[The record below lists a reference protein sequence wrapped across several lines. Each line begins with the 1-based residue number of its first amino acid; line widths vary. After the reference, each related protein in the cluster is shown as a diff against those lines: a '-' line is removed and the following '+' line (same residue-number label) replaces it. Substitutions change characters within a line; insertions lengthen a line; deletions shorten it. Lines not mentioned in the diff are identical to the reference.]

1 MKFRVT
7 VVALVFFTVL
17 SGYCLSFDKRD
28 PESISNTYMQDTPT
42 TDFKYHNVGKI
53 WLTITNFSL
62 IGNFGRWKIDG
73 ENYPSC
79 EYPGGSKADYL
90 YMGALWIGTVEQ
102 TSDTTAD
109 TLVSAGTDGWS
120 AWTEFWATAADSDT
134 IRVRSNLFT
143 SPYLNDDA
151 VSEQDLMA
159 KYSDAFVENA
169 SPSSHNPIGIQVRQC
184 DYSWSYAYYEDFVF
198 IQYKII
204 NTKYSRLQNLY
215 AGLFIDGD
223 VGPWG
228 PDYQWWKSND
238 DICGFR
244 QWRDNSDNRWQADYY
259 DKNGNSI
266 AWHYK
271 TNDPSQY
278 INLAW
283 IADFDGDKEPDP
295 YLPDHPLYH
304 WPISADGATGLRL
317 IDPLPDKISFNWW
330 FSNRNDARDWGPALP
345 QGNDVA
351 GTPDNDAK
359 KYILLSNGRIDPDM
373 VGERGVNQNPNYAYP
388 QDVDSV
394 NDARYLLS
402 FGPYTIE
409 PRDTLSLVFVYIAGE
424 DFVTQYAQYDFSDIA
439 LNASWAYRIYDNP
452 GFDTPIEGGTVGD
465 GYKGDFVLYD
475 PNGGPIDDADTVW
488 VTGDGVPDFLGP
500 PPPPIPNTQ
509 IIPGDLQITLLWG
522 DNSEHYQNIFLTTL
536 GGIPEGLDTSFFE
549 GYRIYRSETGA
560 PGEWTF
566 IREYDL
572 VDYADS
578 AHTEPIG
585 WNNGMPQDTIING
598 IRWYKFV
605 DQKMPNFVPKC
616 YSVVAFDKGW
626 PFNDGSILP
635 MQESSIPANR
645 KLAYP
650 CPPSDLSKPVTVVP
664 NPYRAAQTDRYLSL
678 RWEDWEGEG
687 WDPTKRRISFTNL
700 PNRCTI
706 RVYSLGGDL
715 VKTIQHDYSQS
726 NRTYEN
732 WNLITEDILLIVPGI
747 YLFSV
752 EGKPSGSLQVGKFV
766 VIK

>member
-1 MKFRVT
+1 MKSRIAAAVSLSL
-7 VVALVFFTVL
+7 LVCINLCF
-17 SGYCLSFDKRD
+17 SFDKKTKGY
-28 PESISNTYMQDTPT
+28 INATYMQDTPT

-53 WLTITNFSL
+53 WLTTTNFSL
-62 IGNFGRWKIDG
+62 IGNFGRWKMDG

-90 YMGALWIGTVEQ
+90 YMGALWIGAVEQ

-120 AWTEFWATAADSDT
+120 SWTEFWATSADSDT
-134 IRVRSNLFT
+134 IRVRSNLTT
-143 SPYLNDDA
+143 SPHYHEQSI
-151 VSEQDLMA
+151 SEQDFIA

-169 SPSSHNPIGIQVRQC
+169 SPSSHHPIGVEVIQM
-184 DYSWSYAYYEDFVF
+184 DHAWSYAYYEDFVF
-198 IQYKII
+198 IQYNII
-204 NTKYSRLQNLY
+204 NTKYSRLENVY

-228 PDYQWWKSND
+228 PDYQWWKSHD

-244 QWRDNSDNRWQADYY
+244 QWQDNSNTRWPADYY

-295 YLPDHPLYH
+295 QLPDHPLYH
-304 WPISADGATGLRL
+304 WPIIADGATGLRL
-317 IDPLPDKISFNWW
+317 VDPLPDNISFNWW
-330 FSNRNDARDWGPALP
+330 FSDRNAARDWGPSLSSS
-345 QGNDVA
+345 NDVA
-351 GTPDNDAK
+351 GTPDNDRK
-359 KYILLSNGRIDPDM
+359 KYILLSNDNIDPDM
-373 VGERGVNQNPNYAYP
+373 VGERGVNQNPHYVYP

-409 PRDTLSLVFVYIAGE
+409 PRDTISLVFVYVAGE
-424 DFVTQYAQYDFSDIA
+424 DFVTQYGEYDFYDIA

-452 GFDTPIEGGTVGD
+452 GVDTPLPGNTVGD
-465 GYKGDFVLYD
+465 GYKGDYVLYD

-500 PPPPIPNTQ
+500 PPPPIPITK
-509 IIPGDLQITLLWG
+509 IVPSDRKITLLWK
-522 DNSEHYQNIFLTTL
+522 DNSEHYQNIFLATL
-536 GGIPEGLDTSFFE
+536 GGIPAGLDTNFFE
-549 GYRIYRSETGA
+549 GYRIYRSETGV
-560 PGEWTF
+560 PGEWTL
-566 IREYDL
+566 ITEYDRI
-572 VDYADS
+572 DFTDS
-578 AHTEPIG
+578 TNSAPIA
-585 WNNGMPQDTIING
+585 WNNGMPHDTTIAG
-598 IRWYKFV
+598 ERWYKFV
-605 DQKMPNFVPKC
+605 DIKVVNYTPKC

-626 PFNDGSILP
+626 PLNDGSILP
-635 MQESSIPANR
+635 IQESSIAQNK
-645 KLAYP
+645 KLASP
-650 CPPSDLSKPVTVVP
+650 CPVHDDSKKVTVVP
-664 NPYRAAQTDRYLSL
+664 NPYRASQTDRYLAL

-700 PNRCTI
+700 PDKCTVRI
-706 RVYSLGGDL
+706 YSLGGDL
-715 VKTIQHDYSQS
+715 VKTIHHDFSQS
-726 NRTYEN
+726 NRTYES
-732 WNLITEDILLIVPGI
+732 WNLIAEDILLVVPGI

-752 EGKPSGSLQVGKFV
+752 EERPNGRLQVGKFV